1 MAWKDYETLDL
12 TPEKVTEEE
21 IQKLYLKYGIE
32 NGKKRWSGLN
42 GGKVDISKKK
52 HSWILFYNLRKNK
65 VDFIFYFVVFLES
78 ILTLRQT

>member
-52 HSWILFYNLRKNK
+52 HS
-65 VDFIFYFVVFLES
+65 
-78 ILTLRQT
+78 